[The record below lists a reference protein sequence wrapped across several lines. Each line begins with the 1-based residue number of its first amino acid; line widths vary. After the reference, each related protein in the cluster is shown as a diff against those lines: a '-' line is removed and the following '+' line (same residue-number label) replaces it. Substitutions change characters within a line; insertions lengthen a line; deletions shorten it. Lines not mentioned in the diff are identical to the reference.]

1 VAIRPAHNLVTSA
14 PLERGAQ
21 KERALPQGFFKVIFP
36 FMGPHM
42 AKDLPKQS
50 ERFPRFVEQH
60 EILVS
65 WMASL
70 RWGCSSLV

>member
-1 VAIRPAHNLVTSA
+1 MTSA
-14 PLERGAQ
+14 PHERGAQ
-21 KERALPQGFFKVIFP
+21 KQRTLRQGFFKVIFP
-36 FMGPHM
+36 FMAPHM

-50 ERFPRFVEQH
+50 HSLARFVEQH

-70 RWGCSSLV
+70 RWGCPPLV